1 MRIAYLSLNYRGGMI
16 HYAFGLINSI
26 YEKPDIETI
35 LITGMLDNQQEKKV
49 VTYEFSLKVKDIL
62 FTLVNM
68 NKIFNKFKPD
78 IIHITSGNYILLF
91 FLFFIKK
98 HPVVITLHDIL
109 PHVGEKGLIINLI
122 LFSMIRS
129 SKHIFVHGEKLKNQ
143 LIKKGYP
150 NDRITVIPHGE
161 YSFFLNYQNPN
172 LHEENA
178 ILFFGRILE
187 YKGLRYLIESEPL
200 ITKQFPDLKIIIA
213 GKGDFLEYEKLIVNK
228 KNFEIINGFIPDHM
242 VAELFQKCKLVVL
255 PYIDASQSGV
265 IPIAYAFKKPVVA
278 TNVGSIPEVVDN
290 GKTGFLVPPKDSK
303 ALSESIIKLL
313 KDDKLRKQMGENAY
327 IKMKNEMAWDK
338 VAEKTIEIY
347 KKVLYLNKIKKTT

>member
-1 MRIAYLSLNYRGGMI
+1 MKIAYLTLNNRGGMI
-16 HYAFGLINSI
+16 NYTFGLTNGISK
-26 YEKPDIETI
+26 KPEIETI
-35 LITGMLDNQQEKKV
+35 LITGMLNNLLKKNV
-49 VTYEFSLKVKDIL
+49 VTYEFSLKLKDSL
-62 FTLVNM
+62 FTLAKV

-78 IIHITSGNYILLF
+78 IIHITSPNYILLF
-91 FLFFIKK
+91 FIFFIKK
-98 HPVVITLHDIL
+98 YPIVITLHDIV

-122 LFSMIRS
+122 LFSMVKS
-129 SKHIFVHGEKLKNQ
+129 SKHIFVHGEKLKKQ
-143 LIKKGYP
+143 LVKKGYP
-150 NDRITVIPHGE
+150 QDRITVIPHGE
-161 YSFFLNYQNPN
+161 YSFFLDYQNPN
-172 LHEENA
+172 MHEENA

-200 ITKQFPDLKIIIA
+200 ITKQFPDVKIIIA
-213 GKGDFLEYEKLIVNK
+213 GRGDFLEYENLIVNK

-303 ALSESIIKLL
+303 ALSEAIIKLL
-313 KDDKLRKQMGENAY
+313 KDDTLRKQMGENAH
-327 IKMKNEMAWDK
+327 IKMKNEMSWDK
-338 VAEKTIEIY
+338 IAHKTIEVY
-347 KKVLYLNKIKKTT
+347 KEIIDHG

>member
-1 MRIAYLSLNYRGGMI
+1 MKIAYLSLNYRGGMI

-26 YEKPDIETI
+26 HEKPEIETI
-35 LITGMLDNQQEKKV
+35 VITGRLDNQLEKKV
-49 VTYEFSLKVKDIL
+49 ITYEFSLKVKDSL
-62 FTLVNM
+62 FTLLNM
-68 NKIFNKFKPD
+68 NKIVNKFKPD
-78 IIHITSGNYILLF
+78 IIHITSGHYILLF

-98 HPVVITLHDIL
+98 YPVVITLHDIV
-109 PHVGEKGLIINLI
+109 PHVGEKGFIMNLI
-122 LFSMIRS
+122 LFSMIKN
-129 SKHIFVHGEKLKNQ
+129 SKHIFVHGEQLKNQ

-150 NDRITVIPHGE
+150 EDRVTVIPHGE
-161 YSFFLNYQNPN
+161 YSFFLDYQNPN

-187 YKGLRYLIESEPL
+187 YKGLRYLIESEPF
-200 ITKQFPDLKIIIA
+200 ITKHFPDLKIIIA
-213 GKGDFLEYEKLIVNK
+213 GNGNFLEYEKLIVNK
-228 KNFEIINGFIPDHM
+228 KNFQIINGFIPDYM
-242 VAELFQKCKLVVL
+242 VAELFQRCKLVVL

-290 GKTGFLVPPKDSK
+290 GKTGFLVPPKDPE

-327 IKMKNEMAWDK
+327 RKMKEELSWDK
-338 VAEKTIEIY
+338 IAEKTIEVY
-347 KKVLYLNKIKKTT
+347 KTVLHLKENK